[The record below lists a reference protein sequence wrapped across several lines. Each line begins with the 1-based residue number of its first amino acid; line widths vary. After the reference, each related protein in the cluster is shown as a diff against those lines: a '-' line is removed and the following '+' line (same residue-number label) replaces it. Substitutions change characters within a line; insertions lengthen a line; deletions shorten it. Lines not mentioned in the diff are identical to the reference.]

1 MGSSG
6 GIELDDMDFH
16 RMQTTNCG
24 GAKKNVNE
32 LTAQTGLPRKLFLSG
47 WIANY
52 KLMWSKKYVNEK

>member
-16 RMQTTNCG
+16 KMQTTNFCG
-24 GAKKNVNE
+24 VKKNVNE
-32 LTAQTGLPRKLFLSG
+32 LTAQTGLPRKLYMSG

-52 KLMWSKKYVNEK
+52 KLMRNKKNVNEQ